1 MFSLHN
7 LIQDPKPTSTNGW
20 QIFGGGSTQVELRM
34 TSDSKKLFVRNI
46 TGGGAK
52 GVSKA
57 MKLTAGRYVW
67 GVYLETSTGYATGNQ
82 FMLVK
87 DGDKYHADVRYS
99 GNAKYYLAP
108 FELNGHDDI
117 ELLLV
122 PPPVVDGRMNTQYFL
137 LASEG
142 DAEVVEQFHKQG
154 YLEHPWFDGD
164 TGMTLSL
171 GEGA

>member
-1 MFSLHN
+1 MSELRN
-7 LIQDPKPTSTNGW
+7 LIPNPKPTSTAGW

-46 TGGGAK
+46 TGGVSN

-67 GVYLETSTGYATGNQ
+67 GVYLETSTGYANGNQ

-87 DGDKYHADVRYS
+87 DGDKYPANVQYS

-108 FELNGHDDI
+108 FEISGHNNI

-122 PPPVVDGRMNTQYFL
+122 LPPVVDGRMNTQYFL

-142 DAEVVEQFHKQG
+142 DAEVVEQIHKQG
-154 YLEHPWFDGD
+154 YLEHTWFDGD
-164 TGMTLSL
+164 TYPR
-171 GEGA
+171 